1 MRSGGPDQY
10 HSQSDNGRH
19 DLKEAM
25 IRVPAHVRS
34 PVRIAA
40 MCSVAGLV
48 LASCATAT
56 VTVAPHVSGLPAV
69 SISVPLSS
77 VACTTNN
84 SCVAIGTSNLDVSPT
99 SVGEYRSA
107 NGRWTALAVPSANT
121 STYIA
126 SSSCWSDG
134 CLFVGSKSNADLV
147 WRYNASSNSIIVAT
161 APTGASGIEAVSC
174 YRVLS
179 CAILDSAQSNQR
191 FFVTDDGG
199 ATWSPVG
206 DMGVPLQDSVTSL
219 ACPSNLECIASFLN
233 ASNGI
238 VVDVTTDGGTTWTTR
253 TGLSTVTWAALT
265 SLNCVGSKCVGLAK
279 LSTGWRIV
287 RTNNF
292 AKTWSKVAS
301 LRTSILTLACTSLKR
316 CVVGGMKGSSSPWLA
331 TVTSGSVTSVNLR
344 YVPTQIADVACGS
357 KICVAIG
364 VTTVMALRP

>member
-1 MRSGGPDQY
+1 
-10 HSQSDNGRH
+10 
-19 DLKEAM
+19 
-25 IRVPAHVRS
+25 
-34 PVRIAA
+34 

-56 VTVAPHVSGLPAV
+56 VTVAPHASGLPAV

-107 NGRWTALAVPSANT
+107 NGHWTALAVPSAGA
-121 STYIA
+121 STYVA

-134 CLFVGSKSNADLV
+134 CVFVGSQSNEDLV
-147 WRYNASSNSIIVAT
+147 WRYDASSNSISVAT

-174 YRVLS
+174 YRALT
-179 CAILDSAQSNQR
+179 CAIIDSFKSNQR
-191 FFVTDDGG
+191 VLTTDDGG

-206 DMGVPLQDSVTSL
+206 DVGVSSRDSVTSL
-219 ACPSNLECIASFLN
+219 ACPSNLMCIASFLN

-238 VVDVTTDGGTTWTTR
+238 VVYVTTDGGTTWTTR
-253 TGLSTVTWAALT
+253 AGFSTVSWAALT

-287 RTNNF
+287 RTDNF
-292 AKTWSKVAS
+292 GKSWSKVAA
-301 LRTSILTLACTSLKR
+301 LRTSILTLACASLKR
-316 CVVGGMKGSSSPWLA
+316 CLVGGMEGSSSPWLA
-331 TVTSGSVTSVNLR
+331 TVTSGAVTSVKLK

-357 KICVAIG
+357 KICAAIG
-364 VTTVMALRP
+364 VTTVLALRP